1 MHDFVKAAV
10 RLVLGLAVL
19 VGVPAALCIAV
30 GWPLPRSVPSWAEIR
45 DGFDRQGVP
54 IDTAIRVLA
63 VIVWCAWAQLA
74 VAVLIEL
81 AATVRGRTS
90 RRVALLPG
98 TQMLARQFIASAALV
113 LSMLGPGRSGGP
125 SPASAAPL
133 AVIEVTHTPVRHTPP
148 ASGRAVAATPTAPAV
163 PPGEYVVQPGDSYW
177 GLAETHLGDGTRW
190 SEIRDANIGRT
201 VDGRRVITALDDD
214 LHPGWHILL
223 PAASAAPPVSPT
235 GGTGRGRGRAR

>member
-1 MHDFVKAAV
+1 MRDFVKAAV

-54 IDTAIRVLA
+54 IDTAISVLA

-74 VAVLIEL
+74 IAVLIEL

-113 LSMLGPGRSGGP
+113 LSMLGPGRSGGAFACQCLTACCHRGHAHP
-125 SPASAAPL
+125 GEAHPAGQRGCGGSHADG
-133 AVIEVTHTPVRHTPP
+133 
-148 ASGRAVAATPTAPAV
+148 SGR
-163 PPGEYVVQPGDSYW
+163 PG
-177 GLAETHLGDGTRW
+177 
-190 SEIRDANIGRT
+190 
-201 VDGRRVITALDDD
+201 
-214 LHPGWHILL
+214 
-223 PAASAAPPVSPT
+223 
-235 GGTGRGRGRAR
+235 